1 MASPF
6 GKILLITGSSEY
18 LSDRTRARA
27 VAGIKAADAECEVAT
42 ATSGGLGAGEIA
54 GLTSPS
60 LFSSAS
66 ALVLTELQDLPDV
79 AQGELLAYAKDPSP
93 DVAVVLVHGGGQKGK
108 GLLDKLRAQAA
119 VHEVKNE
126 APKYERDHARWVAG
140 ELRDLGTR
148 IDEEAATLLVAA
160 VGQDLRALAG
170 AADQLAATLDS
181 GSEVTV
187 EVVRRY
193 FGGRADVRGYEIADA
208 AIEGRINVALEQ
220 ARWAETA
227 KVAPVLITSALAA
240 GLRQLARLAD
250 APARLGEGPIPRTP
264 SSAWSCR
271 SRPHAGVDVAAA
283 CVGPAR
289 SSVPEHDE
297 GPRRCRGPS
306 SMLGGCG
313 QSDAAF
319 LAMADL
325 RFAAW
330 FLWMTPLLAA
340 LSSFLPASAAY
351 ALAWSVSP
359 ASTAAWKRRTAV
371 FSAERTDLLRSRA
384 ASF

>member
-181 GSEVTV
+181 G
-187 EVVRRY
+187 
-193 FGGRADVRGYEIADA
+193 RASWPA
-208 AIEGRINVALEQ
+208 
-220 ARWAETA
+220 
-227 KVAPVLITSALAA
+227 TSARRRSRCACCGVSCRGGSRPGWPVRSTRSRRPTSTSRAA
-240 GLRQLARLAD
+240 R
-250 APARLGEGPIPRTP
+250 PIPRTP